1 MENIEER
8 LFVTFP
14 NESYPIDVPIKN
26 FIDFEIK
33 SDFNSVV
40 FGYIG
45 QGMNDKIYVSM
56 DKLEYLKL
64 QKYKENL
71 QEC

>member
-1 MENIEER
+1 MENR

-14 NESYPIDVPIKN
+14 NESHPIDVPIKN

-33 SDFNSVV
+33 SDYDSVV

-64 QKYKENL
+64 QKYKEDL

>member
-1 MENIEER
+1 MKAKEDR
-8 LFVTFP
+8 LFVNFP

-33 SDFNSVV
+33 SDYDSVV

-56 DKLEYLKL
+56 DKLEYFKL
-64 QKYKENL
+64 QKYKEDL